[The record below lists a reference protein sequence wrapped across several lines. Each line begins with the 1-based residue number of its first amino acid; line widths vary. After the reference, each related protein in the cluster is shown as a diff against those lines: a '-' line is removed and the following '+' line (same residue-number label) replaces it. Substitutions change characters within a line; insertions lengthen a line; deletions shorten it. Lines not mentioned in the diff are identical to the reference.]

1 MSTSEINELLERA
14 RAIARDSENE
24 DSTARAD
31 FERAL
36 NRLRALAGR
45 SPRDDAG
52 SRFEDQVAAALLRIP
67 GLSVELSPWVAEANI
82 RPDFIVHRGDETVL
96 IEAKSR
102 PTFARRA
109 ARDLAQAM
117 QAYGAQRGAI
127 VVPDRA
133 YSPVANIDLDRN
145 VALVQ
150 LGELGSFF
158 DEVRG
163 AQP

>member
-14 RAIARDSENE
+14 RAIARGSESE
-24 DSTARAD
+24 DETARAE
-31 FERAL
+31 FESAL
-36 NRLRALAGR
+36 NRLRSLAGR
-45 SPRDDAG
+45 SPRANAG

-67 GLSVELSPWVAEANI
+67 GLSAELSPEVADAKI
-82 RPDFIVHRGDETVL
+82 RPDFVVHRGDETVL
-96 IEAKSR
+96 VKAKSR
-102 PTFARRA
+102 PAFARRT

-117 QAYGAQRGAI
+117 SAYGAQRGAI

-133 YSPVANIDLDRN
+133 YSPVANVDLDHN

-158 DEVRG
+158 NVVRG
-163 AQP
+163 AQS

>member
-14 RAIARDSENE
+14 RAIARGSEDE
-24 DSTARAD
+24 DATTHAE
-31 FERAL
+31 FERAM
-36 NRLRALAGR
+36 NRLRSLAGR
-45 SPRDDAG
+45 SPHDTVG

-67 GLSVELSPWVAEANI
+67 GLSVELSPEVADAKI
-82 RPDFIVHRGDETVL
+82 RPDFVVHRGDETVL

-117 QAYGAQRGAI
+117 PAYGAQRGAV

-133 YSPVANIDLDRN
+133 YSPVANVDLDPN

-150 LGELGSFF
+150 LGKLGSFF
-158 DEVRG
+158 DDVRG

>member
-24 DSTARAD
+24 DATARAD

-67 GLSVELSPWVAEANI
+67 GLSVELSPRVAEANI
-82 RPDFIVHRGDETVL
+82 RPDFVVHRGDETVL

-102 PTFARRA
+102 PAFARRA

-158 DEVRG
+158 DDARG
-163 AQP
+163 AQH